1 MWQKMQ
7 KLQNKYYEII
17 WWNILHK
24 IGKSITANNRKIYRT
39 FKKLWAI
46 SLCLTNEGEKK
57 KKKEP
62 ETKPPPYSRWH
73 IKKAYY
79 LKKEQKFYIAELGN
93 LYKFCWGPELQ
104 ISSSWKITSTH
115 FTELLFSRTENK
127 GRQEEIFFW
136 IFQMKWFSNKLLI
149 LNFLFSHLFF
159 WGEKNVP
166 VFQNDCNWKE
176 LQVEYST
183 LMGKKK
189 KKNCLSM
196 QQTFLTEISFQFV
209 LRLLLLLSFW
219 DCQQYCQECCML
231 LRHHKMLL

>member
-93 LYKFCWGPELQ
+93 LCKFCWGPELQ

-115 FTELLFSRTENK
+115 FTELLLSRTENK

-136 IFQMKWFSNKLLI
+136 IFQMKWFSNQLLV

-159 WGEKNVP
+159 WGEKMCLC
-166 VFQNDCNWKE
+166 FK
-176 LQVEYST
+176 T
-183 LMGKKK
+183 IATGK
-189 KKNCLSM
+189 
-196 QQTFLTEISFQFV
+196 SFK
-209 LRLLLLLSFW
+209 LNILL
-219 DCQQYCQECCML
+219 
-231 LRHHKMLL
+231 

>member
-1 MWQKMQ
+1 M
-7 KLQNKYYEII
+7 
-17 WWNILHK
+17 
-24 IGKSITANNRKIYRT
+24 
-39 FKKLWAI
+39 
-46 SLCLTNEGEKK
+46 CLTNEGEKKK

-73 IKKAYY
+73 IKKVYY

-115 FTELLFSRTENK
+115 FTELLLSRTENK

-136 IFQMKWFSNKLLI
+136 IFQMKWFSNKLLV

-189 KKNCLSM
+189 KKKIVFQCSKLFWQKLAFSLFWDYCYFCLSG
-196 QQTFLTEISFQFV
+196 TANNTV
-209 LRLLLLLSFW
+209 KNVA
-219 DCQQYCQECCML
+219 CY
-231 LRHHKMLL
+231 